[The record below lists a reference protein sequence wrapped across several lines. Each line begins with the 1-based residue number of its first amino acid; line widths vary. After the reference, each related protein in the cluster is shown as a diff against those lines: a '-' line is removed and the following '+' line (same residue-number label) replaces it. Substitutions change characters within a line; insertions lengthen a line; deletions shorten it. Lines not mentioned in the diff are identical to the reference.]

1 MLTDLKSQGVQRILA
16 LAIVVLAVFGIGF
29 GSSWIRQHIAP
40 PQEKS
45 VSAFRTLDEQTV
57 AQKQELKKLD
67 TDHDNISDYD
77 ELFIYRTSPYLE
89 DTDSDG
95 FSDQKE
101 IESGNDPNCPKGK
114 ACVNDES
121 AGLTASSTLLVPSVR
136 EGLGSSIFPPGSLV
150 APDLN
155 ALASKTPAE
164 IRAALLKAGIAKEL
178 LDTADDKTLV
188 ELFQESLKEA
198 SAQKSQ

>member
-1 MLTDLKSQGVQRILA
+1 MLKDLQSQGVQRILA

-40 PQEKS
+40 PEQGS
-45 VSAFRTLDEQTV
+45 ASAFRTLDEQDT

-67 TDHDNISDYD
+67 TDHDALSDYD

-95 FSDQKE
+95 FSDKIE

-114 ACVNDES
+114 SCIGDAG
-121 AGLTASSTLLVPSVR
+121 AGLTVSSTLASPLT
-136 EGLGSSIFPPGSLV
+136 LPPGELV

-155 ALASKTPAE
+155 ALASKSPAE
-164 IRAALLKAGIAKEL
+164 IRTALEKAGIAKEL
-178 LDTADDKTLV
+178 LDTADDKTLM
-188 ELFQESLKEA
+188 ELFKESLKEA
-198 SAQKSQ
+198 SAKNVK